1 MTTTISH
8 TQLANEIHAD
18 NIRAGWW
25 SDLNTGVSIIHTRN
39 RPEMLMLIV
48 SELSEASEGNTGDL
62 MDDKLPQYPMFDVE
76 LADAAIR
83 IYDLLGCEAGTV
95 DFDAA
100 VNAAYEDDSCTN
112 RYTGEILMQLVNC
125 ISDAMEGYRKGNR
138 DKFLGGLYR
147 CLGGIYALSDHRGT
161 EAISEVIFAKR
172 AYNIS
177 RLDHKIENRR
187 AVGGKTF

>member
-8 TQLANEIHAD
+8 TQLANQIHAD

-25 SDLNTGVSIIHTRN
+25 SDLNTGASIIRTRN

-48 SELSEASEGNTGDL
+48 SELSEASEGWSDDL

-83 IYDLLGCEAGTV
+83 IYDLLGCETGSV
-95 DFDAA
+95 NFDAA
-100 VNAAYEDDSCTN
+100 VDVGQDEYFGGFIDES
-112 RYTGEILMQLVNC
+112 LMQMVNC

-147 CLGGIYALSDHRGT
+147 CLGSIYAMSEHRGS
-161 EAISEVIFAKR
+161 ASLSEVITAKR
-172 AYNIS
+172 AYNAS